1 MTGAGSP
8 LPSVERLPRLF
19 SRRSQRQPQK
29 DPRGRPDKRR
39 FGSDWK
45 YHRKSGFERR
55 ERNGAGRGSAGQRG
69 GARGRAGRE
78 VGTGGCGAA
87 PGGKG
92 PVRGGERA
100 VMARGRVPVVDVQ
113 SDNFTE
119 LWPCMVLA
127 LRSATFIAVDTELSG
142 LGNRKAL
149 LSPCIDERYKA
160 VCSAARTRSVL
171 SLGVA
176 CFKQLPEKSENT
188 FLCQIYNLTLLCTE
202 DYVVEPQSVQ
212 FLVQHGFDFNKQY
225 SQGIPYHK
233 GNDKGNESQIQ
244 SVRTFFLEL
253 IRAKKPLVL
262 HNGLIDLVFLYQC
275 FYAHLPDS
283 LGTFTSDLSE
293 MFPAGIYDTKYA
305 SEFETRF
312 VASYL
317 EYAYKKCKREN
328 SKLQDASSQH
338 ISVEFCNYSANMSRY
353 IDYRHCSLEE
363 ANYSEGEANKVP
375 VCEKFSA
382 YGWCPNGV
390 KCPQSHNI
398 DLIID
403 EDDKLCEKAKKRKH
417 RRKRRKNAEE
427 PEKAFE
433 QESSGKEMELIHNGE
448 EEPPR
453 KQSCY
458 EPANTDGRPLEEEN
472 STAVEP
478 EGSSDISTH
487 GRQEEDLRSTEETA
501 ALSPSAKGN
510 AHDSDRVEG
519 KSEVL
524 AGTVSINHPDIPETE
539 AACASGKQNASQGP
553 SSQVGTHRAGF
564 DAFMTGYVMAYVWM
578 LKKQKSTESDAEPWC
593 PDCHNKLYL
602 SGKSV
607 PLQIVK
613 SSFSKSSAAHNQ
625 KMKLVWATGES

>member
-1 MTGAGSP
+1 
-8 LPSVERLPRLF
+8 
-19 SRRSQRQPQK
+19 
-29 DPRGRPDKRR
+29 
-39 FGSDWK
+39 
-45 YHRKSGFERR
+45 
-55 ERNGAGRGSAGQRG
+55 
-69 GARGRAGRE
+69 
-78 VGTGGCGAA
+78 
-87 PGGKG
+87 
-92 PVRGGERA
+92 
-100 VMARGRVPVVDVQ
+100 RVPVVDVQ

-119 LWPCMVLA
+119 LWPSMVLA
-127 LRSATFIAVDTELSG
+127 LRTATFIAVDT
-142 LGNRKAL
+142 
-149 LSPCIDERYKA
+149 
-160 VCSAARTRSVL
+160 
-171 SLGVA
+171 
-176 CFKQLPEKSENT
+176 LPEKVTAAPWERGQKWGDTSGPCHPPAPGTGCDPVVPQSENT

-202 DYVVEPQSVQ
+202 DYIVEPQSVQ

-233 GNDKGNESQIQ
+233 GNDKGNESQSQ

-253 IRAKKPLVL
+253 IRAKKPLIL

-317 EYAYKKCKREN
+317 EYAYKKCTREN
-328 SKLQDASSQH
+328 SKLKDSSSQH
-338 ISVEFCNYSANMSRY
+338 ISVEFCSYPANMSRY

-363 ANYSEGEANKVP
+363 ANHSKGEANKVP

-403 EDDKLCEKAKKRKH
+403 EDDKLCEKAKKRKQ

-427 PEKAFE
+427 PEKALE
-433 QESSGKEMELIHNGE
+433 QESSGKEMELIQNGE
-448 EEPPR
+448 EEPPQ

-458 EPANTDGRPLEEEN
+458 EPASADGRPLEEEN
-472 STAVEP
+472 STAMEP
-478 EGSSDISTH
+478 EGSSDT
-487 GRQEEDLRSTEETA
+487 R
-501 ALSPSAKGN
+501 
-510 AHDSDRVEG
+510 
-519 KSEVL
+519 
-524 AGTVSINHPDIPETE
+524 
-539 AACASGKQNASQGP
+539 KQNASQGP

-564 DAFMTGYVMAYVWM
+564 DAFMTGYIMAYVWM
-578 LKKQKSTESDAEPWC
+578 LKKRKSTDTDAEPWC

-613 SSFSKSSAAHNQ
+613 SSFSKSSTAHNQ
-625 KMKLVWATGES
+625 KMKLVWATG

>member
-1 MTGAGSP
+1 
-8 LPSVERLPRLF
+8 
-19 SRRSQRQPQK
+19 
-29 DPRGRPDKRR
+29 
-39 FGSDWK
+39 
-45 YHRKSGFERR
+45 
-55 ERNGAGRGSAGQRG
+55 
-69 GARGRAGRE
+69 
-78 VGTGGCGAA
+78 
-87 PGGKG
+87 
-92 PVRGGERA
+92 
-100 VMARGRVPVVDVQ
+100 MARGRVPVVDVQ

-119 LWPCMVLA
+119 LWPSMVLA
-127 LRSATFIAVDTELSG
+127 LRTATFIAVDTELSG
-142 LGNRKAL
+142 LGTRKAL

-160 VCSAARTRSVL
+160 VCNAARTRSVL
-171 SLGVA
+171 SLGIA
-176 CFKQLPEKSENT
+176 CFKQLPEKSENA

-202 DYVVEPQSVQ
+202 DYIVEPQSVQ

-233 GNDKGNESQIQ
+233 GNDKGNESQSQ

-253 IRAKKPLVL
+253 IRAKKPLIL

-328 SKLQDASSQH
+328 SKLKDSSSQH
-338 ISVEFCNYSANMSRY
+338 ISVEFCSYPASMSHY

-363 ANYSEGEANKVP
+363 ANHSKGEANKVP

-403 EDDKLCEKAKKRKH
+403 EDDKLCEKAKKRKQ

-427 PEKAFE
+427 PEKALE
-433 QESSGKEMELIHNGE
+433 QESSGKETELIPNGE
-448 EEPPR
+448 EEPPQ

-458 EPANTDGRPLEEEN
+458 EPARTAGRPLEEED
-472 STAVEP
+472 SAAMEP
-478 EGSSDISTH
+478 EGGSDTSAH
-487 GRQEEDLRSTEETA
+487 GGRREEDLGSTEETA
-501 ALSPSAKGN
+501 ALSLSTKGN

-519 KSEVL
+519 ESEVL
-524 AGTVSINHPDIPETE
+524 AGTISANHPGIPETE
-539 AACASGKQNASQGP
+539 AARAGGKQNASQGP

-578 LKKQKSTESDAEPWC
+578 LKKRKSTDTDAEPWC

-613 SSFSKSSAAHNQ
+613 SSFSKSSTAHNQ
-625 KMKLVWATGES
+625 KMKLVWASG